1 MASPCLA
8 ATSRDNDVCICSYF
22 QPQVLINLNHINPPS
37 AMHSE
42 GFDLSLLGTCDD
54 VVTYISDMTHLGEG
68 VCKFHISNP
77 AGLFLII
84 TFVFS

>member
-1 MASPCLA
+1 
-8 ATSRDNDVCICSYF
+8 
-22 QPQVLINLNHINPPS
+22 
-37 AMHSE
+37 MHSE